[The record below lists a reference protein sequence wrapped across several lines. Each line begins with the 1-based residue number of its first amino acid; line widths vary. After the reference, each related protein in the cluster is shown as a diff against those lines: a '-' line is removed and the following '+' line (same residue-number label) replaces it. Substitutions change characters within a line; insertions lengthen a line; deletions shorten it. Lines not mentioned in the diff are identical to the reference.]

1 MLNAKKR
8 LDTLKSLLNLLTD
21 LDRRSRSIDLSSLC
35 TVARNYLDEMKDWIS
50 ELKEKKKLTSLQ
62 LTIDNRAKEHTENSS
77 KTMKSTATITSVK
90 KTASLPLSPINR
102 NFSKNEISPV
112 DAKAK
117 QPDGSASSKK
127 ARLI

>member
-8 LDTLKSLLNLLTD
+8 LDSLKSLLNLLTD

-35 TVARNYLDEMKDWIS
+35 TVARNYFDEMKDWIS
-50 ELKEKKKLTSLQ
+50 DCELKEKKKLTPLQ
-62 LTIDNRAKEHTENSS
+62 VTIENRAKEQTENSS
-77 KTMKSTATITSVK
+77 KTMKSTAAITSVK

-117 QPDGSASSKK
+117 QPDEAASSKK
-127 ARLI
+127 AC